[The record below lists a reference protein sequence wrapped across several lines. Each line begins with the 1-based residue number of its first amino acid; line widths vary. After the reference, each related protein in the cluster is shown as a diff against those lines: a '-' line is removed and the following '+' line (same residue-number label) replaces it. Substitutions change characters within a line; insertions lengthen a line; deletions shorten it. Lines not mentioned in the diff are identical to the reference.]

1 MPGNSCLLFSSG
13 SLQALPCTRG
23 GPGGVASAGAQAKQA
38 VAGKLALPRAES
50 PTHFITLGLDVDLD
64 DAAKQALRTMLDWL
78 VEMTG
83 LPRQH
88 AYSLCSFICD
98 LHVTQTV
105 NNVIGIHAMIEKKL
119 LEKG

>member
-1 MPGNSCLLFSSG
+1 VCGTAIETALSG
-13 SLQALPCTRG
+13 TFEFVVR
-23 GPGGVASAGAQAKQA
+23 KDM
-38 VAGKLALPRAES
+38 KLAMPRAES

-64 DAAKQALRTMLDWL
+64 DAAKQALRAMLDWL
-78 VEMTG
+78 EAMTG

-105 NNVIGIHAMIEKKL
+105 NNVIGVHAMIEKKL
-119 LEKG
+119 VAKG